1 MAAKHNRMIKRAAKK
16 HGIPAKWLYGL
27 WGAEHGLKESGFQ
40 RSSAGA
46 QGPFQFMPATARS
59 YGINPYKFGQ
69 AADAAAKYLAAYKGR
84 GLEGMYRAYN
94 AGPAGS
100 DNPESRG
107 HYAAARRYMQQW
119 PGAELD
125 KKGARRKAMEIRL
138 GGIPDRKVKQY
149 GTKDV
154 PTFDE
159 KGYEQAQRRQ
169 LVAQMLAK
177 RNPDSVLFKSGLLST
192 EAPDPSQFMDTRQE
206 ITERTEVMKG
216 IKGQKIK
223 VPGGKGGKVR
233 GGGGWGGSK
242 GIAYG
247 ATEGMPRGSQK
258 RTTQNTASGGVSD
271 HWTGAKSSY
280 AIDVPARG
288 AQGAEFARRMAKR
301 LGIKDY
307 STGNFGSYVV
317 HGAGGKRYRVQI
329 LWNVADHYDHV
340 HIGVKAA

>member
-1 MAAKHNRMIKRAAKK
+1 MKLRNLTREQQKIAKKIVLKGRSMGAKHKEIIAALETGLVESNLRNLNYGHADSKGWRQEREMYYKNPTNLDASITRFFQETKAKRDQYERPAAL
-16 HGIPAKWLYGL
+16 AQ
-27 WGAEHGLKESGFQ
+27 AVQ
-40 RSSAGA
+40 RSAFPSRYAE
-46 QGPFQFMPATARS
+46 RR
-59 YGINPYKFGQ
+59 K
-69 AADAAAKYLAAYKGR
+69 D
-84 GLEGMYRAYN
+84 
-94 AGPAGS
+94 AGS
-100 DNPESRG
+100 LLRSI
-107 HYAAARRYMQQW
+107 
-119 PGAELD
+119 D
-125 KKGARRKAMEIRL
+125 KKGGGSTTVRL
-138 GGIPDRKVKQY
+138 PGIPDREVKQY
-149 GTKDV
+149 GTKET

-159 KGYEQAQRRQ
+159 QGFEQAQRRQ
-169 LVAQMLAK
+169 LVAQMLSK

-192 EAPDPSQFMDTRQE
+192 EAPDPSEFMDTKQE

-216 IKGQKIK
+216 VKGQKIK